1 MKRDMAR
8 EAFAG
13 VAAQNGADFGSDFGG
28 ATFGADVSAY
38 FGATAPVAPTA
49 PTGTSKT
56 TTTTTKVSAPTAPV
70 TPKATTTTT
79 VTKTVV
85 VAPKAPVTPA
95 VSKSTPVHPALQA
108 PSAIKSPFTAAVP
121 SSIKAPTISSTGS
134 IASRFLA
141 PPSATQTRI
150 APPPLASTTR
160 SVSAFAPPAPFVPS
174 APIGRSVPFI
184 AAPTGR
190 YLPPAPR
197 PYVAEH
203 SILHALNPFNW
214 FKRDLG
220 YRSSVLGQ
228 RRYGERGYD
237 QGDSYRAMQRAAE
250 ARALADSLTPEQSYY
265 PRAPFVSQSAFVPPA
280 IVPSDDSYEPD
291 AYSQSQGVTSGGT
304 PTEFDNPNFIP
315 PTVRTGSS
323 GRYVE
328 AWQEIL
334 SNIPGF
340 DNSIGRG
347 SFDDRTLA
355 ATKQWQSDHSLTA
368 DGIVGPK
375 TWGAALTIQHS
386 DDPDDTA
393 TYGSAPDV
401 VASGTYDSNSNPDL
415 NSPQDSV
422 AGDTDV
428 IFAQDYGEAPTQ
440 RYGHRHHHRHNL
452 QQGYQ
457 QNYQQAAYQ
466 TAYMPQQSA
475 FAPPA
480 PPAAPQWSASNPPPP
495 PTGYNDGY

>member
-13 VAAQNGADFGSDFGG
+13 TAGGNGADFGSDFGG
-28 ATFGADVSAY
+28 ASFGANLNAY
-38 FGATAPVAPTA
+38 FGVTPPAAPSA
-49 PTGTSKT
+49 PTGSSKV
-56 TTTTTKVSAPTAPV
+56 TTTTTKVTAPAAPLAPAA
-70 TPKATTTTT
+70 PKGTTTTT

-85 VAPKAPVTPA
+85 VAPKAPV
-95 VSKSTPVHPALQA
+95 VSKLTPVHPALQA
-108 PSAIKSPFTAAVP
+108 PAAIKSPFAP
-121 SSIKAPTISSTGS
+121 SLPFALKPKLITPPTSMG
-134 IASRFLA
+134 R
-141 PPSATQTRI
+141 
-150 APPPLASTTR
+150 
-160 SVSAFAPPAPFVPS
+160 AFAPAAPIARPIAPSFMPGVRAFAPRAPFVPS
-174 APIGRSVPFI
+174 APIGRASPFI
-184 AAPTGR
+184 PAPTGR
-190 YLPPAPR
+190 SLPPANTYLPPARTYAPER
-197 PYVAEH
+197 
-203 SILHALNPFNW
+203 SIWHALNPFNW
-214 FKRDLG
+214 FRREDIGHRTSGIG
-220 YRSSVLGQ
+220 YR
-228 RRYGERGYD
+228 REGYD

-250 ARALADSLTPEQSYY
+250 ARALADSSTPEQSYY
-265 PRAPFVSQSAFVPPA
+265 PQASFVSQSAFVPPA

-315 PTVRTGSS
+315 PTVRSGSS

-480 PPAAPQWSASNPPPP
+480 PPIAPQWSASNPPPP